1 MTTKKT
7 IRTEVDTELVE
18 KLVNDTKN
26 NSSYLENLYKKIV
39 EENSNDLDKLLSQI
53 SKDCIQND
61 NADDTLLI
69 RYYLELTNMLYF
81 MGDKLEKLSV
91 YWDISVSAQKEVYNN
106 TYLDNQVKDANNRNK
121 LTINE
126 LSALATNASQYDMI
140 VSSIYEHAY
149 KTLKFKIDRA
159 KDMMDALRKV
169 ITYKMNE
176 MNLSLVSMDKSTET
190 AIKRS
195 KVLLEDGE

>member
-126 LSALATNASQYDMI
+126 LSALATNASQYDMV